1 MLRPRGE
8 ILACDEATIEAK
20 ARSVRLLLF
29 DVDGV
34 LTDGKV
40 LIHADGSES
49 KQFAIKDGIA
59 IVLAQ
64 RHGLLTGVLSGRASA
79 ATVHRAQQLGMSIVH
94 ENVAT
99 KIDTYERILEAHGL
113 RDEEVAYMGDD
124 LLDLAVLLRA
134 GLSAAPSDAVSEV
147 RERVHWV
154 SLARGGEG
162 AARELV
168 ELVLRAQG
176 KWNDVVD
183 GYGGSSRLKA

>member
-1 MLRPRGE
+1 
-8 ILACDEATIEAK
+8 LACDEATIEAK

-64 RHGLLTGVLSGRASA
+64 RCGLLTGVLSGRASA

-113 RDEEVAYMGDD
+113 RDEDVAYMGDD

-134 GLSAAPSDAVSEV
+134 GLSAAPADAAPEV
-147 RERVHWV
+147 RERVDWI
-154 SLARGGEG
+154 SQARGGEG

-168 ELVLRAQG
+168 EMVLRARQQ
-176 KWNDVVD
+176 WDAVVQN
-183 GYGGSSRLKA
+183 YCSGG